1 MAAVTHYLQLANSEG
16 LEKVVIFTGLS
27 QPMLVH
33 PFVYGEPV
41 LTAQAFYFLNEME
54 SVAKIRITSGEK
66 NLSEAELEYLVD
78 NYLFAYSKVHLESM
92 MTFKISRSKFWMD
105 DARNFYLDVDLGHA
119 ECLAI
124 DVSNDPSVHEIRAI
138 DAGDNVD
145 LGDWDIGRNYAKE
158 CFDPYT
164 KSLAAMLEKKV
175 FAFITPDD
183 YHDGYVGKMRVLRT
197 QSSMITSDQAMRL
210 NDLSLRSLPVNDKAV
225 SLDAS
230 DSPFVLEDLII
241 ERIETQAL
249 HAPVL
254 LSHYF
259 SGLKERNPLKRF
271 VGFYNVLEYYFEE
284 APLLIA
290 RTAKVEL
297 AQLRCVID
305 WLIGETDLN
314 DFLSKLDVASQ
325 LAIFAE
331 IQTSSGVSIQG
342 LDRVNLNRD
351 ELGRWLYDIRCAVV
365 HSKKTRKGAPTPSF
379 EPYTDS
385 GRRVMHSIPVLQW
398 LAILCIEKDYD
409 LRQASSHEGGVS

>member
-41 LTAQAFYFLNEME
+41 LTAQAFYFLKEME
-54 SVAKIRITSGEK
+54 SVAKIRITADEK
-66 NLSEAELEYLVD
+66 NRSEAELEYLVD
-78 NYLFAYSKVHLESM
+78 NYLFAYSKLHLDSM

-183 YHDGYVGKMRVLRT
+183 YHDGYVGKMRVLKT
-197 QSSMITSDQAMRL
+197 QSSMITYDQAMRL
-210 NDLSLRSLPVNDKAV
+210 NGLSLTSLPVNDKAI

-284 APLLIA
+284 VPLLIA

-305 WLIGETDLN
+305 WLIGEADLN
-314 DFLSKLDVASQ
+314 DFFSKLDVASQ
-325 LAIFAE
+325 GAIFAE

-342 LDRVNLNRD
+342 LDKANLNRD

-365 HSKKTRKGAPTPSF
+365 HSKKTRKGVPTPSF

-385 GRRVMHSIPVLQW
+385 GRRVRHSIPVLQW

-409 LRQASSHEGGVS
+409 LRLASSHEGGVS